1 LSYLQNHHFLINRG
15 VFVHCY
21 RAPFQNGFVQNIMT
35 NFLKKYVSSIFIF
48 SMCVKSELNLRW
60 MLHFHRMH
68 KLIFQRLN
76 WGVWR
81 VSCYKMLGARSVQR
95 PRILKLPYWTSIS
108 KSYNPSFHRIYV
120 IITSKHHRFFGK
132 RSFLTMKV
140 FTPKF
145 KKIKC
150 YLGIFTIFRS
160 DFYTKLTI
168 HGSILTHRFKS
179 MSKL

>member
-60 MLHFHRMH
+60 MLHFH
-68 KLIFQRLN
+68 
-76 WGVWR
+76 
-81 VSCYKMLGARSVQR
+81 SARSVQR